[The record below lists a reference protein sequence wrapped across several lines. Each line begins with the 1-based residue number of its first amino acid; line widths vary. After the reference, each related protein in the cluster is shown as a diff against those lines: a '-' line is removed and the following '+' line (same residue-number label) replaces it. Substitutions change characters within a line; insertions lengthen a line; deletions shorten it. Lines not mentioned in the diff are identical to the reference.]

1 MKHIIATIRSTMR
14 NNRVRKQYQ
23 LVEKSILEKAQLVS
37 DLEFNRTMSNFYTE
51 RVMDI
56 DPHTDWWS
64 FAEAKQKQYDH
75 QNDFVRYEKRIHEV
89 DAKVEA
95 NKQAFLAAQKE
106 LDAIPSAN

>member
-1 MKHIIATIRSTMR
+1 MKHIIDTIRSTMR
-14 NNRVRKQYQ
+14 NNRVRKQYER
-23 LVEKSILEKAQLVS
+23 VEKSILEKAQLVS
-37 DLEFNRTMSNFYTE
+37 DLEFNRTMSDFYTE

-64 FAEAKQKQYDH
+64 FAEAKQKQHDH
-75 QNDFVRYEKRIHEV
+75 QNDFVRYKKRIHEA